1 MNLEGVEEG
10 KRAELKTAMARY
22 GAAPR
27 ELDDEL
33 VRMSRGSR
41 GCLGDALSA
50 SGAVL
55 TFVIG
60 IMAVLGIAPAS
71 VAIVGLGVMITGLF
85 VGGRAQNQ
93 NGKLRKAALESGA
106 VVFGQLLDVEA
117 HIRQSGR
124 RVARGV
130 VMFSTHESLRHD
142 AEALAELARRIT
154 GEGRDATRPD
164 MAPVRHLI
172 NDAAGTGVFA
182 LPEDLGPELY
192 VADVVVY
199 PERFPNNAWSGEQP
213 AFALLV
219 DVQRSFVEQV
229 PVPAGSLIASPT
241 GVLEPWFADE
251 KQAGEPSE
259 GDGDD

>member
-1 MNLEGVEEG
+1 MNLEGVEET
-10 KRAELKTAMARY
+10 KRAELETAMSRY
-22 GAAPR
+22 GATPR
-27 ELDDEL
+27 TLDDEL
-33 VRMSRGSR
+33 IRMSRGSR

-71 VAIVGLGVMITGLF
+71 VAVVGLGVMITGLF

-93 NGKLRKAALESGA
+93 NGKLRKAALEGGA

-117 HIRQSGR
+117 HIRKRGR

-130 VMFSTHESLRHD
+130 VMFSTDPSLSHS

-172 NDAAGTGVFA
+172 NDPAGTGVFA
-182 LPEDLGPELY
+182 LPEDLGPDLY

-199 PERFPNNAWSGEQP
+199 PERFPANAWSGDQP
-213 AFALLV
+213 AFALFV
-219 DVQRSFVEQV
+219 DVERSFVEQV
-229 PVPAGSLIASPT
+229 PIPAGSIKAASA
-241 GVLEPWFADE
+241 GALEPWFADE
-251 KQAGEPSE
+251 KDAKTPGG
-259 GDGDD
+259 GD